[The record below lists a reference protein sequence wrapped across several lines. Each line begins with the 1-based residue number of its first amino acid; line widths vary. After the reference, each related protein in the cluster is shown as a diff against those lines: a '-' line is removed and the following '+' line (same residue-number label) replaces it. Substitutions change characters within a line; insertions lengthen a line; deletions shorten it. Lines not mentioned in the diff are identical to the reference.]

1 MQFNHLKNAYRYLFF
16 DSWNLKL
23 MYVTVI
29 EKQLPW
35 VWYTKLCFIRYYTK
49 CLFLFRLKADAFNMS
64 KKFNASKQCV
74 GLWQV
79 VLTLSQSVDDRKE
92 WRSTRLTPPTPWLY
106 WTPTGGF
113 YRWTQKQATY
123 RSYCPALQVV
133 TKQWVSCGNIVSSKR
148 ATASF
153 IILMS
158 FLTNTFYTK
167 AQNVKNE
174 TYVYIYIYG
183 PQNRWMTGFFV
194 KDHNYVEIIH

>member
-1 MQFNHLKNAYRYLFF
+1 MCWFVTGSFDLEPVCGRPKGMKVNTADPTHPLIVLDSYR
-16 DSWNLKL
+16 
-23 MYVTVI
+23 
-29 EKQLPW
+29 
-35 VWYTKLCFIRYYTK
+35 
-49 CLFLFRLKADAFNMS
+49 
-64 KKFNASKQCV
+64 
-74 GLWQV
+74 GL
-79 VLTLSQSVDDRKE
+79 
-92 WRSTRLTPPTPWLY
+92 
-106 WTPTGGF
+106 
-113 YRWTQKQATY
+113 
-123 RSYCPALQVV
+123 LQVD
-133 TKQWVSCGNIVSSKR
+133 TKTGDIQVLLHSSTGCYKTTVSRGNNVSNKR